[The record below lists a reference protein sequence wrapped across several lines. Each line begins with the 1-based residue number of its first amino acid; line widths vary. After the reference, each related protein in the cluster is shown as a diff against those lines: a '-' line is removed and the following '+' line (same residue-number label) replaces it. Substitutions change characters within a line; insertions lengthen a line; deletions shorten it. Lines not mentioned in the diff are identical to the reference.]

1 MKHENQVV
9 ISERCIRNDEGKLIT
24 TEKDQLKTWK
34 DLNHRPRI
42 EFALK
47 LESSVEQEPVQSL
60 ARLMLITEDMVSRVI
75 NSMINSKAAGPTEIV
90 IEMIGAAGPL
100 AILR

>member
-42 EFALK
+42 EFALE

-60 ARLMLITEDMVSRVI
+60 ARLMLITEDKVSRVI

-90 IEMIGAAGPL
+90 IEMIGAAGPV